1 MMKKPK
7 ANRNLKAR
15 IVANE
20 KNVTVSVEGNSL
32 EQYIEVQRKE
42 RKKERA
48 QRRNRTARFKEK
60 LEILVNN

>member
-7 ANRNLKAR
+7 TNRNLKAR